1 MERPEKPNRKRGS
14 LLWDGLNRGTA
25 WLYALILSSR
35 LGRIMTGF
43 RKTEAAISYGR
54 VRTRRHACAPISPA
68 RMRLVEAVEGSRLLV
83 LFRSVFRGLLGC
95 PAALYGLL
103 GLTQGLCGVALF
115 FALPYVYPSLT
126 PTMGYMIQSALL
138 ALLSLPLLLTRK
150 TLAGVLSSSRLMA
163 FLLFTFLGIP
173 RESLDIPRNKRWK
186 LLFYPV
192 PLLGAAAACLSLWSH
207 PLLIPLCLIGL
218 GIQGMIFA
226 YPEAG
231 VVLSTVMLPAVW
243 ANRNYI
249 IIPAV
254 LILLTW
260 LSYGIKLLFL
270 HRTIR
275 FGLLDRVLFILM
287 GFMLVYGCVGGGLTA
302 GSVTTTLFLVISCS
316 AYFLVVNL
324 ITTRAYIRR
333 CLWGVCIS
341 VGLVTALAYLRLV
354 PVDSLAWL
362 EGSRAGDAIIN
373 GFRDGYERLSTI
385 WVEHSELYLVLSF
398 PWLYAYMMHTKRL
411 FRRVMGLC
419 FVALNAMLIIMTD
432 SVSAMFCIIA
442 VTVLFFLF
450 LHHRWLTAGV
460 LALPALG
467 CGLVWLSYLY
477 PVTDSLQTILS
488 RSRLY
493 KFQLSQSL
501 WDMVWDH
508 PAGIGV
514 GEEAFAKIYPAYAA
528 PDLGA
533 VTDSGSL
540 FFEILLSYGWPGLIL
555 FAALLFFFLQKGLT
569 CLEHAAVTKDRAM
582 ILGGMASLVGVVIFG
597 SVRSFLT
604 SPRVF
609 FTILLMIALCSA
621 YENILFDEYDVTRA
635 FRESTP
641 EEDSRLFRRR

>member
-14 LLWDGLNRGTA
+14 LLWDGLNRCTA

-35 LGRIMTGF
+35 MGRLMTGY
-43 RKTEAAISYGR
+43 RRTEAAISYGR
-54 VRTRRHACAPISPA
+54 VRTRRHACAPMSSA
-68 RMRLVEAVEGSRLLV
+68 RMRLVKAAEGSRLFV
-83 LFRSVFRGLLGC
+83 LLRSIFRGFLSC
-95 PAALYGLL
+95 PAALYGLF
-103 GLTQGLCGVALF
+103 GLTQGLCGVAF
-115 FALPYVYPSLT
+115 YFVLPYFYPALT
-126 PTMGYMIQSALL
+126 PALGDMIQSALL
-138 ALLSLPLLLTRK
+138 AFLSLPLLLTRK
-150 TLAGVLSSSRLMA
+150 TMAGALSTGRLTSL
-163 FLLFTFLGIP
+163 LLFSFLGIP
-173 RESLDIPRNKRWK
+173 RESLDLPRGKGWK
-186 LLFYPV
+186 LLFYPM
-192 PLLGAAAACLSLWSH
+192 PLLGALAAYLALWSH
-207 PLLIPLCLIGL
+207 PLLIPLCLICL
-218 GIQGMIFA
+218 GVQGMIFA

-231 VVLSTVMLPAVW
+231 VVLFTVMLPAVW
-243 ANRNYI
+243 ANRSFI

-260 LSYGIKLLFL
+260 LSYGAKLLFL

-275 FGLLDRVLFILM
+275 FGLLDRVVFILM
-287 GFMLVYGCVGGGLTA
+287 VLMLACGCVGSGLTA
-302 GSVTTTLFLVISCS
+302 SSVTLTLFLAISCS

-324 ITTRAYIRR
+324 ITTRAYVRR
-333 CLWGVCIS
+333 CLWGVGIS
-341 VGLVTALAYLRLV
+341 VALVTALAYLRLI
-354 PVDSLAWL
+354 PADSLSWL

-373 GFRDGYERLSTI
+373 SFRDGYERLSTL

-398 PWLYAYMMHTKRL
+398 PWLYAYMMHTKRF

-419 FVALNAMLIIMTD
+419 FVALNALLIIMTD

-442 VTVLFFLF
+442 VTVLYFLF
-450 LHHRWLTAGV
+450 LHHRWLSAGV

-467 CGLVWLSYLY
+467 CGLMWLTYLY

-493 KFQLSQSL
+493 KFQLNQSL

-514 GEEAFAKIYPAYAA
+514 GEEAFAAIYPAYAA

-540 FFEILLSYGWPGLIL
+540 FFEILLAYGWPGLIL

-569 CLEHAAVTKDRAM
+569 CLEHTAVTRDRAV

-597 SVRSFLT
+597 SVRSFIT

-609 FTILLMIALCSA
+609 FTVLLMIALCSA
-621 YENILFDEYDVTRA
+621 YENVIFDEYDVTRA
-635 FRESTP
+635 SWESTP